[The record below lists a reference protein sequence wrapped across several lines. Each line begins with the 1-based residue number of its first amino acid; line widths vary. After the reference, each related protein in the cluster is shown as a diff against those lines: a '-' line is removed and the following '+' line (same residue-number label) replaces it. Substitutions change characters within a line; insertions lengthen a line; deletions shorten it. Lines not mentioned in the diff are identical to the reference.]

1 MQNRV
6 PGEPFVAKPA
16 KDAEMEKILRSME
29 VLIYTRFIHFQLF
42 VCAIGY
48 LKDLVMLGYA
58 RSTS

>member
-29 VLIYTRFIHFQLF
+29 VLEYPGFIHLQLF

-48 LKDLVMLGYA
+48 LKLW
-58 RSTS
+58 